1 MELRYVRIAAAL
13 LLLGSV
19 ATAVAQESEVRYI
32 SDETAITL
40 RQDKGMEAPV
50 VALLV
55 SGTKVD
61 LVETDTTAG
70 YAHVK
75 VGPGREGWVLARYL
89 SMQPAARVR
98 LPKVEAELAETKGVV
113 ARLEAENQQLR
124 SAQGVAAST
133 AAPATAELLPT
144 GAGTIVEPSAPTDH
158 AHAQAMFTGAGLF
171 VVGLLIGLL
180 IPLIPRGPRRSW
192 SQL

>member
-1 MELRYVRIAAAL
+1 MRIAAVL
-13 LLLGSV
+13 LLLAAPLG
-19 ATAVAQESEVRYI
+19 AIAQESQVRYI

-40 RQDKGMEAPV
+40 RQDKGMDAPV

-55 SGTKVD
+55 SGTKVE
-61 LVETDTTAG
+61 LVETDASAG

-89 SMQPAARVR
+89 SMNPAARER
-98 LPKVEAELAETKGVV
+98 LPKVEAELAETKAAL

-124 SAQGVAAST
+124 SAPAAGT
-133 AAPATAELLPT
+133 APATPAATAPPGDTSMPPTTEPGVPAEHT
-144 GAGTIVEPSAPTDH
+144 Q
-158 AHAQAMFTGAGLF
+158 AQAMFTGAGLF
-171 VVGLLIGLL
+171 IVGLLVGLL
-180 IPLIPRGPRRSW
+180 IPLLPRGPRRNW

>member
-1 MELRYVRIAAAL
+1 MEPRYVRIAAAL
-13 LLLGSV
+13 FLLGFAV
-19 ATAVAQESEVRYI
+19 AAVAQESQVRYI

-55 SGTKVD
+55 SGTKVE
-61 LVETDTTAG
+61 LVETDATAG

-98 LPKVEAELAETKGVV
+98 LPKVEAELAETKATL

-124 SAQGVAAST
+124 SSQGATQTA
-133 AAPATAELLPT
+133 AAPAAAELPPT
-144 GAGTIVEPSAPTDH
+144 GAGPVTEPTAPVGR
-158 AHAQAMFTGAGLF
+158 AQAQAMFTGAGLF
-171 VVGLLIGLL
+171 VVGLLLGLL
-180 IPLIPRGPRRSW
+180 IPLLPRGPRRSW